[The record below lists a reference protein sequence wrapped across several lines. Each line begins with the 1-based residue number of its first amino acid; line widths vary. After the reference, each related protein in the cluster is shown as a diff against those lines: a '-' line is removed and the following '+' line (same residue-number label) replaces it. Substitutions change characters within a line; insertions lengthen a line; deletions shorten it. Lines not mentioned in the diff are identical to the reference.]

1 MITRL
6 FTAHP
11 SSVDETYLE
20 HSGFAFRF
28 AGWLALAAMAAVV
41 HAIFPWM
48 FEKTASQIIAK
59 LHNRTVNRSD
69 PALKSA

>member
-48 FEKTASQIIAK
+48 FEKTASQVIAK
-59 LHNRTVNRSD
+59 LHNRTVHRSD
-69 PALKSA
+69 PGLKSA

>member
-6 FTAHP
+6 FTTHP
-11 SSVDETYLE
+11 ASVNETYLE

-28 AGWLALAAMAAVV
+28 AGWLALAAMAALI

-48 FEKTASQIIAK
+48 FEKTASRIIAK
-59 LHNRTVNRSD
+59 LYHRSAHRSA

>member
-28 AGWLALAAMAAVV
+28 AGWLVLAAMAAVV
-41 HAIFPWM
+41 HAIFPWV

-59 LHNRTVNRSD
+59 LHNRTVHRSD